1 MWPEDVEFS
10 ERDRIVQRL
19 YNEERTIER
28 EIDVVGREVIVSV
41 SRVRARVGTGSRAR
55 GRAWVGFPGEV
66 VRRAVVRAP
75 GEVWARA

>member
-28 EIDVVGREVIVSV
+28 EIDVVGREVIVSA